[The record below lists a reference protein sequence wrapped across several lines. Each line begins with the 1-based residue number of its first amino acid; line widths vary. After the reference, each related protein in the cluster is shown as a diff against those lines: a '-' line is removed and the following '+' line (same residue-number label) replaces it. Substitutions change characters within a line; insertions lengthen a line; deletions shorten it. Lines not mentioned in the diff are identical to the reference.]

1 MPTKLS
7 SKVSRYEEQLFNP
20 EFERV
25 TKPFV
30 VACTA
35 AREVKI
41 IDEAFRELAPNE
53 VRIRTLYSGISTGTE
68 LTTYRGTNP
77 CLQQSWDADHR
88 LFKPGANSLEYP
100 VLNWGYEEVGEVIEV
115 GAEAVALPIG
125 TTVFGTWGHRSEHI
139 AEVNWARDRVLPNHC
154 DPLYGIFSHI
164 GAIALNGVIDSGLRL
179 TECVAVFG
187 LGVVG
192 QLVGQLCKLSGATV
206 IGVDKMPIRL
216 EVAKHCG
223 FDYVINASEGSAAE
237 QIKSLTSG
245 AGADVVFEASG
256 FYPALQEAIRAAAY
270 SSKVVAL
277 GFYQGNAEGL
287 RLGEEFHH
295 NRINLVCS
303 QISGSSPE
311 LQHRW
316 NRLRL
321 IQSFMGLVCAGKLKL
336 DPLITHVMPVADADA
351 MFKVIDGN
359 SHNVLQAVLNFKG
372 TGSGTGNNGTAWSEG
387 GR

>member
-1 MPTKLS
+1 MATKLS
-7 SKVSRYEEQLFNP
+7 SKAPQHEEQFIPDLVP
-20 EFERV
+20 V
-25 TKPFV
+25 AKPFV

-35 AREVKI
+35 ARQVQI
-41 IDEAFRELAPNE
+41 IDEPYRELAPNQ
-53 VRIRTLYSGISTGTE
+53 VRIATLYSGISTGTE

-77 CLQQSWDADHR
+77 YLQLNWDADHR
-88 LFKPGANSLEYP
+88 LFKPGAKSLEYP
-100 VLNWGYEEVGEVIEV
+100 ILNWGYEEVGEVVEV
-115 GAEAVALPIG
+115 GAEDGAVPIG
-125 TTVFGTWGHRSEHI
+125 STVFGTWGHRSQHI
-139 AEVNWARDRVLPNHC
+139 ADVSWARDRVLPNDC

-164 GAIALNGVIDSGLRL
+164 GAIALNGVIESGLRI
-179 TECVAVFG
+179 TERVAVFG

-206 IGVDKMPIRL
+206 IGVDKIPARL

-237 QIKSLTSG
+237 QIKELTNG
-245 AGADVVFEASG
+245 VGADVVFEASG

-277 GFYQGNAEGL
+277 GFYQGNADAL

-321 IQSFMGLVCAGKLKL
+321 IQSFMGLVCENKLKL
-336 DPLITHVMPVADADA
+336 DPLITHVMPVHDAEA
-351 MFKVIDGN
+351 MFKLIDGN
-359 SHNVLQAVLNFKG
+359 SHNVLQAVLNFKTAGGG
-372 TGSGTGNNGTAWSEG
+372 TSGATWGEG
-387 GR
+387 DR